1 VLGRLLLLGIAHQHV
16 GHWQLIAELP
26 GRALGQRA
34 VQDVL
39 PEWAALV
46 GLIVIG
52 LALGFEINRGAVQ
65 CRRDRAGKEG
75 AIVAG
80 IVPSKPAFVAAFL
93 PEGGPKFDRLE
104 RLLAVERYLAVF
116 LDLLAAPRPQIGIE
130 EGRRIAEAMAHG
142 LADRL
147 AFGLELFA
155 GGTVLVP
162 GFWKLR
168 DPDRIEPRFAISV
181 LVAKDA
187 PGDADP
193 FLAIVANSNRL
204 FVEAALILAD
214 FLGDVADVGRAI
226 GVELRPIIECAN
238 H

>member
-1 VLGRLLLLGIAHQHV
+1 MLLGIAHQHV

-93 PEGGPKFDRLE
+93 PEGGFNIKRFYLGVDHKFNDMF
-104 RLLAVERYLAVF
+104 AANVTMDVSNVVGQTSFNNFVTPTASNH
-116 LDLLAAPRPQIGIE
+116 DLR
-130 EGRRIAEAMAHG
+130 
-142 LADRL
+142 
-147 AFGLELFA
+147 
-155 GGTVLVP
+155 
-162 GFWKLR
+162 
-168 DPDRIEPRFAISV
+168 
-181 LVAKDA
+181 
-187 PGDADP
+187 
-193 FLAIVANSNRL
+193 
-204 FVEAALILAD
+204 
-214 FLGDVADVGRAI
+214 
-226 GVELRPIIECAN
+226 
-238 H
+238 